1 MSIQRV
7 TKNAV
12 FSLLDNPLRTTNA
25 SEYVTWKG
33 RQAILEVVVAG
44 NKSQADARA
53 FKYSLLG
60 PRPRPRPHPSYVAT
74 RPGLGLQAYCCA
86 FRHSPAEE
94 RRLTAHVV
102 LHADFGEGVAT
113 VMSGKRI

>member
-12 FSLLDNPLRTTNA
+12 LSLLDNPLRTTNA
-25 SEYVTWKG
+25 SEYLAWKG

-44 NKSQADARA
+44 NKSQADARS

-60 PRPRPRPHPSYVAT
+60 PRDLDPVLIPPAQQRDQDLAYKPIAVLLSI
-74 RPGLGLQAYCCA
+74 LLQKN
-86 FRHSPAEE
+86 
-94 RRLTAHVV
+94 VV
-102 LHADFGEGVAT
+102 SLL
-113 VMSGKRI
+113 M